1 MTQPNPDPRPKPRG
15 RPRGFV
21 PHQALD
27 AAVKVFWSGGY
38 EGASVSQ
45 LCRDM
50 RMPKASLYQEFGD
63 KEGLFLAAIG
73 HYVETRLATVAQAI
87 GPHGSLYDDLS
98 AFFDAAVS
106 LATAD
111 PETPG
116 CLISCVLADAAGNNP
131 RFRAELGTRF
141 AALEARLQQRLEAG
155 CRDLIGADDPA
166 VMAVLLASVARG
178 VMVRARAG
186 ADRAMLQAVGRASV
200 GLICRPAPVPR
211 SV

>member
-1 MTQPNPDPRPKPRG
+1 MTKPDPATDPRPKPRG
-15 RPRGFV
+15 RPRGFE

-27 AAVKVFWSGGY
+27 AAVKVFWSNGY

-45 LCRDM
+45 LSRRM
-50 RMPKASLYQEFGD
+50 HMPKASLYQEFGD

-87 GPHGSLYDDLS
+87 GPSDSLHDDLS
-98 AFFDAAVS
+98 AFFGAVVT

-111 PETPG
+111 PATPG

-131 RFRAELGTRF
+131 RLRAELITRF
-141 AALEARLQQRLEAG
+141 TALEARLRRRLEAG
-155 CRDLIGADDPA
+155 RRDLIGDGDPT

-178 VMVRARAG
+178 LMVRARAG
-186 ADRAMLQAVGRASV
+186 EDSAMLEAVGRATV
-200 GLICRPAPVPR
+200 RLISRPAPAL
-211 SV
+211 